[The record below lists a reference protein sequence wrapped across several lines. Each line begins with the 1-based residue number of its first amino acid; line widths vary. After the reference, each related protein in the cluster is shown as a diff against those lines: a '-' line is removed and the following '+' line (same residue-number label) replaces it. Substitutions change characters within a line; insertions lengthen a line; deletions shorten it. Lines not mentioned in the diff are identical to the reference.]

1 MNAEVFTVW
10 VSGGE
15 VNSNLLTLD
24 KALEIAE
31 EWKAK
36 GYEDVTIENTEFRNE
51 PTDEEI
57 WND

>member
-1 MNAEVFTVW
+1 MSAEVFTVW
-10 VSGGE
+10 VGGGE

-36 GYEDVTIENTEFRNE
+36 GYEDVAIENTDFRE
-51 PTDEEI
+51 RGQE
-57 WND
+57 ND